1 MKQQTTIQLLESLED
16 IKKRGINSY
25 TTRIGFMLIC
35 GELSRRGIK
44 IIEREYF
51 DWNRRIKNDL
61 NIKPQYNE

>member
-1 MKQQTTIQLLESLED
+1 MKEQTTTQLIESLED
-16 IKKRGINSY
+16 IKKSGVNSY

-51 DWNRRIKNDL
+51 DCNRQIKM
-61 NIKPQYNE
+61 I

>member
-1 MKQQTTIQLLESLED
+1 MKEQTTTQLIESLED

-25 TTRIGFMLIC
+25 TTKIGFMLIC

-51 DWNRRIKNDL
+51 DWNRQSKKDLKINHHKN
-61 NIKPQYNE
+61 